1 MYPFM
6 TQGLGAGGYTPVQ
19 SQNVDLPA
27 QPGAG
32 FYSNVSVGAGG
43 FQGTAIGL
51 LAILGGLVAFY
62 MLTRSIQ
69 GSR

>member
-6 TQGLGAGGYTPVQ
+6 TQGLGSGGYTPVQ
-19 SQNVDLPA
+19 SQAVGYPDA
-27 QPGAG
+27 GGAG
-32 FYSNVSVGAGG
+32 VYASGQIGAGG